1 MTASTT
7 PILLVDTPEK
17 NADLRYASGFW
28 APDALVYL
36 HTAHGSHLVV
46 SALEQGRAQQLAE
59 RERWRRLKIWTP
71 DQLKLKGIR
80 RRSLGEWAA
89 ALLRATSIGR
99 VQVPGSFPLG
109 AARKLA
115 ARGITVTLATGV
127 LFPRR
132 ACKRPDEI
140 EKIRASQIAAAAA
153 MRAARAC
160 LRGAAVGAAGW
171 LRRGRR
177 RLEAEDVKQVIHL
190 ALLAHDTMCRDVIV
204 APGRQAAD
212 PHERGHG
219 PLRAGEMIVLD
230 IFPQHLTH
238 GYWGDLT
245 RTVIRG
251 RPTPEQSRMY
261 AAVKAAQAAAL
272 RAIAPGARLATVHR
286 SAAGVLERRGFETG
300 VVAGLPQGFIHSTGH
315 GVGLEIHEG
324 PSLAPVVGALRQGHV
339 VTVEPGLYYPD
350 QGGVRIEDT
359 VVVVRGG
366 WRLLTPCP
374 HGFEL

>member
-1 MTASTT
+1 MTASTA

-17 NADLRYASGFW
+17 NADLHYASGFW

-36 HTAHGSHLVV
+36 HTAQGAHLMV
-46 SALEQGRAQQLAE
+46 SVLEQGRAQQFAE
-59 RERWRRLKIWTP
+59 SERWRRLKIWTP
-71 DQLKLKGIR
+71 DMLKLKGKH
-80 RRSLGEWAA
+80 RRSPGEWAA
-89 ALLRATSIGR
+89 ALLRATNIRR

-109 AARKLA
+109 AARRLA
-115 ARGITVTLATGV
+115 ARGINLTLAPGA

-140 EKIRASQIAAAAA
+140 GKIRASQTAAVAA

-160 LRGAAVGAAGW
+160 LRGAAVSAAGW
-171 LRRGRR
+171 LKLGRR
-177 RLEAEDVKQVIHL
+177 RLEAEDVKHVIHT
-190 ALLAHDTMCRDVIV
+190 ALLAHGTMCRDVIV
-204 APGRQAAD
+204 APGGQGAD

-251 RPTPEQSRMY
+251 KPTPEQMRLY
-261 AAVKAAQAAAL
+261 LAVKASQAAAL
-272 RAIAPGARLATVHR
+272 RAIKPGAQLAAVHR
-286 SAAGVLERRGFETG
+286 AAAGLLERRGYKTE
-300 VVAGLPQGFIHSTGH
+300 VVEGRPQGFIHSTGH
-315 GVGLEIHEG
+315 GVGLDIHES
-324 PSLAPVVGALRQGHV
+324 PSLAPVEGTLRLGNV
-339 VTVEPGLYYPD
+339 VTVEPGLYYPKL
-350 QGGVRIEDT
+350 GGVRIEDT
-359 VVVVRGG
+359 VLVVRGG
-366 WRLLTPCP
+366 WRLLAPCP